1 MSAITVTPPFPVY
14 SDVSGAP
21 LQSGFVYVGVAG
33 MNAESNP
40 IAVFWD
46 SDLTIPALQPLRTIN
61 GYISRNGSPAQVFA
75 NAVDY
80 SLMVKSKTQ
89 SLIWSTL
96 KASGISS
103 DSSGVTYIPDGT
115 GAVTTTVE
123 TKLRE
128 SVSVKDFGAVGDGVT
143 DDTAAIQKALDESL
157 SVYFPTPDVSYRI
170 NSSVSPRSNTL
181 IFGDGLASHIQMVD
195 GSINGFYLNGVSGV
209 TVRDLKIS
217 TVSQT
222 NATAYKAGV
231 LMENECR
238 NCTVENVGMFNMGYW
253 GVAIFESSD
262 CVVRRCRFSSWFGTV
277 QDSAQVA
284 IQNTSNNN
292 TVENNYCIA
301 DSEHGIFIQDPYT
314 SGTPTGNKVLNNY
327 VANARYAGIIAYVT
341 TAYNTQT
348 TITGNRVFD
357 ITGTALSGQSGHGI
371 YIQSTGGAI
380 VTNNTISNCC
390 ISTTSFETQAVAAIG
405 VATGDTTGY
414 PTGLISEVIVANNN
428 ITAQRGPGISVQTCG
443 VPVLV
448 EGNIIQ
454 STGTTAVRG
463 EAIYAA
469 NADGLQVKN
478 NLIRHVNPNYNAI
491 QIAASVPISGVSV
504 VGNRIRGAVNGMII
518 QAVTGGTMSDVVIT
532 GNIVSGLSN
541 IGMYLSK
548 LTGASVSNNNLSSTG
563 PVYYQDSC
571 TRVKL
576 TANRFF
582 SSLSGSSIVFTGA
595 AGSNS
600 GTIADESN
608 DLAGTVE
615 NNAGTGVIISK
626 YGNSGPSGSGLWA
639 AGDRVI
645 QSVPVVGQPK
655 GWRCTVSGN
664 PGTWVSEGNL

>member
-1 MSAITVTPPFPVY
+1 
-14 SDVSGAP
+14 
-21 LQSGFVYVGVAG
+21 
-33 MNAESNP
+33 
-40 IAVFWD
+40 
-46 SDLTIPALQPLRTIN
+46 
-61 GYISRNGSPAQVFA
+61 
-75 NAVDY
+75 
-80 SLMVKSKTQ
+80 
-89 SLIWSTL
+89 
-96 KASGISS
+96 
-103 DSSGVTYIPDGT
+103 
-115 GAVTTTVE
+115 
-123 TKLRE
+123 
-128 SVSVKDFGAVGDGVT
+128 
-143 DDTAAIQKALDESL
+143 
-157 SVYFPTPDVSYRI
+157 
-170 NSSVSPRSNTL
+170 
-181 IFGDGLASHIQMVD
+181 
-195 GSINGFYLNGVSGV
+195 
-209 TVRDLKIS
+209 
-217 TVSQT
+217 
-222 NATAYKAGV
+222 
-231 LMENECR
+231 
-238 NCTVENVGMFNMGYW
+238 
-253 GVAIFESSD
+253 
-262 CVVRRCRFSSWFGTV
+262 
-277 QDSAQVA
+277 
-284 IQNTSNNN
+284 
-292 TVENNYCIA
+292 
-301 DSEHGIFIQDPYT
+301 
-314 SGTPTGNKVLNNY
+314 
-327 VANARYAGIIAYVT
+327 
-341 TAYNTQT
+341 
-348 TITGNRVFD
+348 
-357 ITGTALSGQSGHGI
+357 
-371 YIQSTGGAI
+371 
-380 VTNNTISNCC
+380 
-390 ISTTSFETQAVAAIG
+390 
-405 VATGDTTGY
+405 
-414 PTGLISEVIVANNN
+414 
-428 ITAQRGPGISVQTCG
+428 
-443 VPVLV
+443 VLV